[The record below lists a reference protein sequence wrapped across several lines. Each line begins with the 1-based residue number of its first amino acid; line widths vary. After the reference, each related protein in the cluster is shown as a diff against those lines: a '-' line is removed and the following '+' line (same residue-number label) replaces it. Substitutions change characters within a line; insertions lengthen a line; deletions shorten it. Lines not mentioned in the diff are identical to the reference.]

1 MFECKCKNQN
11 IKVLIILVI
20 ISILL
25 YVAVEI
31 CLFVSDQYVI
41 YKYLMEHGLPY
52 GHLLNNSRKKRLSD
66 EDDKKLKL
74 VQAKAA
80 WVESVSNLIRL
91 SFGLATVLIIGYI
104 SDHYG
109 RKIALGILIFGE
121 ALYIGLIGFIIY
133 LNLNPW
139 TVVFPG
145 LFEGLFGGGL
155 ISFTAQISACLAD
168 ITVQPEDFNENSNT
182 SGLSQQYT
190 SKEYRWLFFTMYDS
204 LASLSHAC
212 GSLFGGM
219 VVHRLG
225 FGVSIIICLAL
236 YTTSVVG
243 LSILPE
249 TNLDVLKRRHN
260 QQNNAICQYSESR
273 YSEDGLLYLE
283 IKKNTFIIKILE
295 IFIKMLKA
303 IQHSSPL
310 SRIVMTL
317 LFSVSVTVLADLQYI
332 YIYLMGCP
340 FFWNAQTVGLYAGVS
355 DALSACLSITF
366 TVAIYNWEQTR
377 ILQLC
382 SMGDTKEY
390 VAEYNSMEITSKE
403 IRILFM
409 ITTVIFIGFGFML
422 INKILMGIAFLF
434 TLPTANYIVYG
445 ASAVRLVKNT
455 LIAPIR
461 TMISI
466 ITPNDKQGF
475 ILSLG
480 AFISFVGF
488 LFNLTV
494 FPLIYA
500 GTVHVFPGAV
510 FFMCGILITITIG
523 FGVLLPIRLTRIQK
537 EMILLN

>member
-1 MFECKCKNQN
+1 MLEFKCKNQN
-11 IKVLIILVI
+11 LKVLIILI
-20 ISILL
+20 IITTLL

-52 GHLLNNSRKKRLSD
+52 GHLLSNSRKKESYD
-66 EDDKKLKL
+66 EDEKKLKL

-80 WVESVSNLIRL
+80 WIKSISNLIRL

-104 SDHYG
+104 SDRFG

-121 ALYIGLIGFIIY
+121 AIYIGLMGFIIY
-133 LNLNPW
+133 LNLSPW

-145 LFEGLFGGGL
+145 LFEGICGGGL
-155 ISFTAQISACLAD
+155 VSFTAQISACLAD
-168 ITVQPEDFNENSNT
+168 ITVQPEDSKENSNT
-182 SGLSQQYT
+182 SSLNQQYS
-190 SKEYRWLFFTMYDS
+190 SKEHRWLFFTMYDS

-212 GSLFGGM
+212 GSLFGGIL
-219 VVHRLG
+219 VHRLG
-225 FGVSIIICLAL
+225 FGLSVTISIGL

-249 TNLDVLKRRHN
+249 TNPDVLRRRRN
-260 QQNNAICQYSESR
+260 PQNNAICQYSESR
-273 YSEDGLLYLE
+273 YDEDGLLYLE
-283 IKKNTFIIKILE
+283 IKTSGFIIKIMG

-303 IQHSSPL
+303 IRHSSPL

-317 LFSVSVTVLADLQYI
+317 LFSVSVTVVADLQYI
-332 YIYLMGCP
+332 HIYLMGCP
-340 FFWNAQTVGLYAGVS
+340 FFWNAQTVGLYAGIS

-366 TVAIYNWEQTR
+366 IVAIYNWEQTR

-403 IRILFM
+403 MRILFM
-409 ITTVIFIGFGFML
+409 ITAVIFIGFGFML
-422 INKILMGIAFLF
+422 INRILMGIAFLF

-445 ASAVRLVKNT
+445 AVRLVKNT
-455 LIAPIR
+455 LVAPIR

-475 ILSLG
+475 MLSLG
-480 AFISFVGF
+480 TFISLVGF
-488 LFNLTV
+488 LINLTV

-500 GTVHVFPGAV
+500 GTVHAFPGAV
-510 FFMCGILITITIG
+510 FFMCGLLISITIG
-523 FGVLLPIRLTRIQK
+523 FGV
-537 EMILLN
+537 